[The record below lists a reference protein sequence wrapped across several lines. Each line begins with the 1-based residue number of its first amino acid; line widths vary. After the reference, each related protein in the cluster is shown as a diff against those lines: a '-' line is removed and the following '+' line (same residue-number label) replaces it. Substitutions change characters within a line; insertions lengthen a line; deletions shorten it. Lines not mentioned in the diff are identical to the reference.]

1 MQFIQVY
8 EKAFSDEYCNQ
19 VIEWFKVAEENGMTL
34 NRQEHDG
41 VPKTDKEDFM
51 YIYHI
56 SNGSHK
62 SKINY

>member
-19 VIEWFKVAEENGMTL
+19 VIEFYNVAEQNGMTL

-41 VPKTDKEDFM
+41 APKTDKEDTLATFTKLSIRS
-51 YIYHI
+51 Y
-56 SNGSHK
+56 K
-62 SKINY
+62 SKTH